1 MLLRV
6 TIYIDYVEIEGVKIL
21 RPSRI
26 SRREWLEIWEVRFPD
41 A

>member
-6 TIYIDYVEIEGVKIL
+6 TIYIDYVEIEGVSVP
-21 RPSRI
+21 RPSYI
-26 SRREWLEIWEVRFPD
+26 SRREWLELWEVRFPD